1 MEIHVQPTKLDG
13 VVIVETDFVRDE
25 RGFFIELY
33 HQQLYAAQ
41 GLAQPFVQDNL
52 SRSARHVLRGIHY
65 QDLTAPQA
73 KLVRCLAGAILDVAV
88 DLRADAPTFGEWVA
102 VELTAE
108 NMKQLFVPVGFGHA
122 FVVLSD
128 TADVLYKCT
137 GYYAPQAEGAVA
149 WNDPDLAIQWPV
161 AAPLLSQRDQ
171 QAMSLR
177 DYRRAPAFRWTKA

>member
-13 VVIVETDFVRDE
+13 VVVVETDFVRDA

-33 HQQLYAAQ
+33 HQQTYAAH
-41 GLAQPFVQDNL
+41 GLTQPFVQDNL

-88 DLRADAPTFGEWVA
+88 DLRADSPTFGQWVA

-108 NMKQLFVPVGFGHA
+108 DMKQLLVPVGFGHA

-137 GYYAPQAEGAVA
+137 GYYAPQAEGAIA
-149 WNDPDLAIQWPV
+149 WNDPDLAIEWPV

-177 DYRRAPAFRWTKA
+177 DYCRAPAFR

>member
-73 KLVRCLAGAILDVAV
+73 KLVRCLAGAI
-88 DLRADAPTFGEWVA
+88 
-102 VELTAE
+102 
-108 NMKQLFVPVGFGHA
+108 
-122 FVVLSD
+122 
-128 TADVLYKCT
+128 
-137 GYYAPQAEGAVA
+137 
-149 WNDPDLAIQWPV
+149 
-161 AAPLLSQRDQ
+161 
-171 QAMSLR
+171 
-177 DYRRAPAFRWTKA
+177 